1 VAVADAL
8 AVVDGT
14 TETDRGSGA
23 TGRDDADAVADA
35 DAAAC
40 NGVGA
45 ADDTGDDTGEVNAPA
60 TPTADFFSG
69 AMGRPPWMAP

>member
-14 TETDRGSGA
+14 TETDRGSGP
-23 TGRDDADAVADA
+23 TGRADVDTGA
-35 DAAAC
+35 
-40 NGVGA
+40 GVGA
-45 ADDTGDDTGEVNAPA
+45 TDDLGDDTGEVNAPV